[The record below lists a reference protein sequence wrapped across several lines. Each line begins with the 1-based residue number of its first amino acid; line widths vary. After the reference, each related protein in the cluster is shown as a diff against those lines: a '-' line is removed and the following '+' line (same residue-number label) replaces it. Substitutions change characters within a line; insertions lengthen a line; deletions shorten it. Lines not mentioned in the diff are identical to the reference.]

1 MILLAILEVSDEIVI
16 GFFSAVILGM
26 TGAIGVLWKRMD
38 ECDKDRVKLWA
49 EVIRKDK

>member
-1 MILLAILEVSDEIVI
+1 MMLLVLEVSDEIVI
-16 GFFSAVILGM
+16 GFFSAVILGR

-38 ECDKDRVKLWA
+38 ECDRDRVKLWA